1 MKRSYLLTIEIFLLT
16 LAIFSISLAYA
27 QEPQQVNQSPNL
39 SILPQEVKESPI
51 LDVQEEGPRCMPV
64 KPDELEGVSGEELIQ
79 RWQNYTNC
87 KGIDLDSP
95 LGSSCQLDNKIW
107 SMSSYEIVLSKGL
120 DADLKDYLKKA
131 SNEHPIPVIIQ
142 IKCDLST
149 NDLIEL
155 INLGQR
161 YYKGSALQNNAY
173 LTFIPAK
180 NIEKIANK
188 QYVEGLTL
196 FKPSFKYNKIPSTD
210 EKVETYVYTIEET
223 KPLHESDLK
232 EIGIDMISYDDTLK
246 LYVVKMSSSQ
256 YDDVANLEWTKLI
269 TTVPESIPMSQLIE
283 STNKADNYIVS
294 DSASQETDN
303 SNWIIYVVVGIIFV
317 IIMIFVILK
326 IRKK

>member
-1 MKRSYLLTIEIFLLT
+1 MKRNYLLTIGIFLLT

-27 QEPQQVNQSPNL
+27 QEPQQVDESPNL
-39 SILPQEVKESPI
+39 SILPQE
-51 LDVQEEGPRCMPV
+51 DVQEEGPRCMPV
-64 KPDELEGVSGEELIQ
+64 NPDELEGVSGEELIQ

-95 LGSSCQLDNKIW
+95 LGNPCQLDNKIW
-107 SMSSYEIVLSKGL
+107 FMSSYEIVLSKGL
-120 DADLKDYLKKA
+120 DSDLKDYLKKV

-173 LTFIPAK
+173 LTFILAK

-232 EIGIDMISYDDTLK
+232 EIGIDILSYDDTLK
-246 LYVVKMSSSQ
+246 LYVVKISSSQ

-269 TTVPESIPMSQLIE
+269 TTVPESIPTSQLIE

-294 DSASQETDN
+294 DSASQETYN